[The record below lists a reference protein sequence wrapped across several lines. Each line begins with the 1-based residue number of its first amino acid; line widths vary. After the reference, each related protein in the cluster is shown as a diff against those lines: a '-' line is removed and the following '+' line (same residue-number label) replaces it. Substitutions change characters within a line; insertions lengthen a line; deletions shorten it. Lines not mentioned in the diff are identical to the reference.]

1 MSFVRW
7 NQNTQIWEIAVSP
20 ESPATLFNHLP
31 VANPTLPLDIA
42 NKQYVDAGDAAIPN
56 YNNLVWTSV
65 PHANLVFSASGS
77 MIWTVDA
84 ADVAYFKYLRIGK
97 VVFIKGSIVA
107 TTISGTPSSGLRVA
121 VPGLTFGPVD
131 SFGMAVVTDNG
142 FATQD
147 IGQSISRASGNFLEF
162 KKRDSANWAVV
173 TNGAA
178 VIFNLV
184 CELV

>member
-1 MSFVRW
+1 
-7 NQNTQIWEIAVSP
+7 
-20 ESPATLFNHLP
+20 
-31 VANPTLPLDIA
+31 
-42 NKQYVDAGDAAIPN
+42 
-56 YNNLVWTSV
+56 
-65 PHANLVFSASGS
+65 
-77 MIWTVDA
+77 
-84 ADVAYFKYLRIGK
+84 
-97 VVFIKGSIVA
+97 
-107 TTISGTPSSGLRVA
+107 
-121 VPGLTFGPVD
+121 
-131 SFGMAVVTDNG
+131 MAVVTDNG